1 MDSKQSYIKQIY
13 NSRLNMIEYL
23 KDMDYDCSDYEHFS
37 IEEVEVMK
45 NHNQLNFKVE
55 RKDNQSC
62 YVMYKLE
69 LNLKQNLVKKN
80 NIETFIN
87 EIFEENINI
96 NENDTLVI
104 ITTEYAQDS
113 VHKVIKNI
121 WENEKKYVVIMSLAN
136 LQFNILK
143 HTFVPKHIKLN
154 EEEKAEFYKKYNILD
169 DSQIPEIS
177 RFDPVAKI
185 IFLRPGDIC
194 KIIRYDKISYTN
206 EFYRICVS

>member
-23 KDMDYDCSDYEHFS
+23 KDMNYDCSDYEDFS

-55 RKDNQSC
+55 KGDKESC

-96 NENDTLVI
+96 KENDTLVI

-121 WENEKKYVVIMSLAN
+121 WENEKKYVVIMTLAN

-143 HTFVPKHIKLN
+143 HTFVPKHTKLN
-154 EEEKAEFYKKYNILD
+154 EEEKAEFYKKYNILS

-185 IFLRPGDIC
+185 IFLRPGDVC

>member
-23 KDMDYDCSDYEHFS
+23 KDMGFDCSDYENFS
-37 IEEVEVMK
+37 IEEIEVMK

-55 RKDNQSC
+55 NENEEAC
-62 YVMYKLE
+62 YVMYKLDT
-69 LNLKQNLVKKN
+69 NLKQNMVKKN
-80 NIETFIN
+80 NVETFIN
-87 EIFEENINI
+87 EIFEENVNI
-96 NENDTLVI
+96 GKNDTLVI
-104 ITTEYAQDS
+104 ITTEYSQDS
-113 VHKVIKNI
+113 IHKIIKNI
-121 WENEKKYVVIMSLAN
+121 WENESKYVVIMTLAN

-154 EEEKAEFYKKYNILD
+154 EEEKVEFYKKYNIQNDL
-169 DSQIPEIS
+169 QIPEIS

-185 IFLRPGDIC
+185 IFLRPGDVC
-194 KIIRYDKISYTN
+194 KIIRYDKISLMN

>member
-23 KDMDYDCSDYEHFS
+23 KDMGFECSDYENFS
-37 IEEVEVMK
+37 IEEIEVMK

-55 RKDNQSC
+55 NENSEAC
-62 YVMYKLE
+62 YVMYKLDT
-69 LNLKQNLVKKN
+69 NLKQNMVKKN
-80 NIETFIN
+80 NVETFIN
-87 EIFEENINI
+87 EIFEENVNI
-96 NENDTLVI
+96 GQNDTLVI
-104 ITTEYAQDS
+104 ITTEYSQDS
-113 VHKVIKNI
+113 IHKIIKNI
-121 WENEKKYVVIMSLAN
+121 WENESKYVVIMTLAN

-154 EEEKAEFYKKYNILD
+154 EEEKAEFYKKYNIQNDL
-169 DSQIPEIS
+169 QIPEIS

-185 IFLRPGDIC
+185 IFLRPGDVC
-194 KIIRYDKISYTN
+194 KIIRYDKISLMN

>member
-23 KDMDYDCSDYEHFS
+23 KDMKFDCGDFENFS
-37 IEEVEVMK
+37 IEEVEAMK

-55 RKDNQSC
+55 KENGESC
-62 YVMYKLE
+62 YVLYKLD
-69 LNLKQNLVKKN
+69 LNLKLNLVKKN
-80 NIETFIN
+80 NVETFIN
-87 EIFEENINI
+87 EIFEENVNI
-96 NENDTLVI
+96 NQNDTLVI

-121 WENEKKYVVIMSLAN
+121 WENESKYVVIMTLAN
-136 LQFNILK
+136 LQFNILT

-154 EEEKAEFYKKYNILD
+154 EEEKVEFYKKYNIQD

-177 RFDPVAKI
+177 RFDAVAKI
-185 IFLRPGDIC
+185 IFLRPGDVC
-194 KIIRYDKISYTN
+194 KIIRFDKISFTN
-206 EFYRICVS
+206 EFYRICIS